1 MPEQLMRVCL
11 ECHWQARTRLLVCHC
26 GSPLV
31 CRAQGLKVCRMCR
44 VQFDAGPNARNTQ
57 RCPECVAK
65 QPRVQNLRRTCT
77 KCGYVYKGLLTVCP
91 CGGKMLSA
99 SERDRTYPKCG
110 CSFRV
115 WVSQV
120 YCDACVP
127 ADTLKKRAERAA
139 LAEIESESILEAKPP
154 EIPCAT
160 CKHGASSTIADSGWL
175 CRIERAGACRPHSVA
190 LYYEKETTDN
200 V

>member
-26 GSPLV
+26 GAKLV

-57 RCPECVAK
+57 RCPACVAK
-65 QPRVQNLRRTCT
+65 QPRVQKLRRTCV
-77 KCGYVYKGLLTVCP
+77 KCGYSYKGLLTVCP

-99 SERDRTYPKCG
+99 SERDRTCPRCG

-115 WVSQV
+115 WGRQV
-120 YCDACVP
+120 YCDDCAP
-127 ADTLKKRAERAA
+127 ADTLKKRAQRAA
-139 LAEIESESILEAKPP
+139 LAELEQEQEAKPVQS
-154 EIPCAT
+154 IPCAT

-175 CRIERAGACRPHSVA
+175 CRIERAGACRPYSVA
-190 LYYEKETTDN
+190 LYYQKETTDH